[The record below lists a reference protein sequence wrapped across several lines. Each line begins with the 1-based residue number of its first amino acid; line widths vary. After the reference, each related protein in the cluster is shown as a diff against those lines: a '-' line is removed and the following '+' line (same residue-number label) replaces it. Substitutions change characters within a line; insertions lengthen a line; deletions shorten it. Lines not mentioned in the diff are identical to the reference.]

1 MISRRTRA
9 SLAKLML
16 GVLLFAQGAI
26 AMAACDWERAA
37 PARAFSH
44 ASAPPCHVEPELN
57 ANLCLAHCLSADQS
71 ADTPQ
76 VAVPAWVDVAPLVVA
91 IADLRAGRTVVLEFV
106 LPRPAAPPPRILF
119 QTFLI

>member
-9 SLAKLML
+9 SVARLVL
-16 GVLLFAQGAI
+16 GVLLFAQAAI

-37 PARAFSH
+37 PARAISQV
-44 ASAPPCHVEPELN
+44 SSPPCHEASDLN

-71 ADTPQ
+71 AVTPQ
-76 VAVPAWVDVAPLVVA
+76 VAVPVWVDAAPIMITTMDRWIPPSA
-91 IADLRAGRTVVLEFV
+91 ILQYV
-106 LPRPAAPPPRILF
+106 LPRPSAPPSRILF